1 MLLSYYFIIFA
12 KNIYTMDE
20 IKYLPT
26 DYFSNKSVIETP
38 WSVDPELIEISGYRP
53 ILRNRVISTEENSN
67 DITTDPTKETKS
79 KQETYT
85 KPKQETYTKPVQET
99 VQAKTVSTQM
109 PQNVVKPKQQINAQ
123 EVVEPKE
130 GKIYTNSQDFVRDMT
145 AAYTKALTAKGIS
158 TDYAKMLVAQ
168 DALESNWG
176 KSSLSKDFNFGGI
189 KAVEGTPFVEKET
202 KEHDPKKGMYTTKA
216 KFRKFNSLDDY
227 VNYKINLLNGKRYQ
241 AFTGDPSQ
249 FYHRVK
255 AGGYATDPKYVE
267 KLMKIYNNPIF
278 SAKQGGSLPS
288 RIDVLVEKFN
298 KQFNK

>member
-1 MLLSYYFIIFA
+1 
-12 KNIYTMDE
+12 MDE
-20 IKYLPT
+20 IKYLPI
-26 DYFSNKSVIETP
+26 DYSSNKNIVETS
-38 WSVDPELIEISGYRP
+38 WSIDPELIEISGYRP
-53 ILRNRVISTEENSN
+53 ILRNRVVSTKENSN
-67 DITTDPTKETKS
+67 DITTDSAQETKS

-85 KPKQETYTKPVQET
+85 KPAQKT

-109 PQNVVKPKQQINAQ
+109 SQNDIKLKQQISTQKVA
-123 EVVEPKE
+123 ESKE
-130 GKIYTNSQDFVRDMT
+130 GKIYTNPQDFVRDMT

-202 KEHDPKKGMYTTKA
+202 KEHDSEKGMYTTKA

-227 VNYKINLLNGKRYQ
+227 ANYKINLLNGKRYQ
-241 AFTGDPSQ
+241 AFIGDPSQ
-249 FYHRVK
+249 FYDRVK
-255 AGGYATDPKYVE
+255 AGGYATDPNYVE
-267 KLMKIYNNPIF
+267 KLTKIYNSPIF
-278 SAKQGGSLPS
+278 SAKQGGNIPS
-288 RIDVLVEKFN
+288 RIDILVEKFN

>member
-1 MLLSYYFIIFA
+1 
-12 KNIYTMDE
+12 MDE
-20 IKYLPT
+20 IKYLPI
-26 DYFSNKSVIETP
+26 DYSSNKNVIETS

-53 ILRNRVISTEENSN
+53 ILRNRVISTKESSN

-85 KPKQETYTKPVQET
+85 KPAQKT
-99 VQAKTVSTQM
+99 VRAKTVSTQM
-109 PQNVVKPKQQINAQ
+109 SQNVIKPKQQINEQ
-123 EVVEPKE
+123 EVVESKE
-130 GKIYTNSQDFVRDMT
+130 GKIYTNPQDFVRDMT

-202 KEHDPKKGMYTTKA
+202 KEHDSEKGMYTTKA

-227 VNYKINLLNGKRYQ
+227 ANYKINLLNGKRYQ
-241 AFTGDPSQ
+241 AFAGDPSR
-249 FYHRVK
+249 FYVRVK
-255 AGGYATDPKYVE
+255 AGGYATDPNYVE
-267 KLMKIYNNPIF
+267 KLTKIYNNPIF
-278 SAKQGGSLPS
+278 SAKQGGNMPS
-288 RIDVLVEKFN
+288 RIDILVEKFN
-298 KQFNK
+298 RQFNK

>member
-1 MLLSYYFIIFA
+1 M
-12 KNIYTMDE
+12 NE

-26 DYFSNKSVIETP
+26 DYSSNKSIVETS
-38 WSVDPELIEISGYRP
+38 WSLDPELIKISGYRP
-53 ILRNRVISTEENSN
+53 ILRNRVVSTKESSN
-67 DITTDPTKETKS
+67 DITTDSAQETKS

-85 KPKQETYTKPVQET
+85 KPAQKT

-109 PQNVVKPKQQINAQ
+109 SHNDIKPKQQISTQ
-123 EVVEPKE
+123 EVTESKE
-130 GKIYTNSQDFVRDMT
+130 GKIYTNPQDFVRDMT

-202 KEHDPKKGMYTTKA
+202 KEHDSKKGMYTTKA

-227 VNYKINLLNGKRYQ
+227 ANYKINLLNGKRYQ
-241 AFTGDPSQ
+241 AFIGDPSQ
-249 FYHRVK
+249 FYDRVK
-255 AGGYATDPKYVE
+255 AGGYATDPNYVE
-267 KLMKIYNNPIF
+267 KLTKIYNNPIF
-278 SAKQGGSLPS
+278 SAKQGGNIPS
-288 RIDVLVEKFN
+288 RIDILVEKFN
-298 KQFNK
+298 RQFSK

>member
-1 MLLSYYFIIFA
+1 
-12 KNIYTMDE
+12 MDE

-26 DYFSNKSVIETP
+26 DYFSNKNIIETS

-53 ILRNRVISTEENSN
+53 ILRNRVVSTKESSN
-67 DITTDPTKETKS
+67 DITTNSAQETKS

-85 KPKQETYTKPVQET
+85 KPAQKSVW
-99 VQAKTVSTQM
+99 AKAVSTQM

-202 KEHDPKKGMYTTKA
+202 KENDSKKGMYTTKA

>member
-20 IKYLPT
+20 IKYLPI
-26 DYFSNKSVIETP
+26 DYSSNKNIVETS
-38 WSVDPELIEISGYRP
+38 WSIDPELIEISGYRP
-53 ILRNRVISTEENSN
+53 ILRNRVVSTKENSN
-67 DITTDPTKETKS
+67 DITTDSAQETKS

-85 KPKQETYTKPVQET
+85 KPAQKT

-109 PQNVVKPKQQINAQ
+109 SHNDIKPKQQISIQ
-123 EVVEPKE
+123 EAAELKE
-130 GKIYTNSQDFVRDMT
+130 GKIYTNPQDFVRDMT

-202 KEHDPKKGMYTTKA
+202 KEHDSEKGMYTTKA

-227 VNYKINLLNGKRYQ
+227 ANYKINLLNGKRYQ
-241 AFTGDPSQ
+241 AFIGDPSQ
-249 FYHRVK
+249 FYDRVK
-255 AGGYATDPKYVE
+255 AGGYATDPNYVE
-267 KLMKIYNNPIF
+267 KLTKIYNNPIF
-278 SAKQGGSLPS
+278 SAKQGGNMPS
-288 RIDVLVEKFN
+288 RIDILVEKFN
-298 KQFNK
+298 RQFNK

>member
-1 MLLSYYFIIFA
+1 MHII
-12 KNIYTMDE
+12 
-20 IKYLPT
+20 
-26 DYFSNKSVIETP
+26 
-38 WSVDPELIEISGYRP
+38 RP
-53 ILRNRVISTEENSN
+53 YSLAISTEESSN

-85 KPKQETYTKPVQET
+85 KPKQETYTKPAQKT
-99 VQAKTVSTQM
+99 VRAKTVSTQM
-109 PQNVVKPKQQINAQ
+109 SQNIVKPKQQISTQ
-123 EVVEPKE
+123 EVAESKE
-130 GKIYTNSQDFVRDMT
+130 GKIYTNSQDFVSDMT

-202 KEHDPKKGMYTTKA
+202 KENDSKKGMYTTKA

-241 AFTGDPSQ
+241 AFAGDPSQ
-249 FYHRVK
+249 FYVRVK
-255 AGGYATDPKYVE
+255 AGGYATDPNYVE
-267 KLMKIYNNPIF
+267 KLTKIYNDPIF
-278 SAKQGGSLPS
+278 SAKQGGNIPS
-288 RIDVLVEKFN
+288 RIDILVEKFN

>member
-1 MLLSYYFIIFA
+1 
-12 KNIYTMDE
+12 MDE
-20 IKYLPT
+20 IKYLPI
-26 DYFSNKSVIETP
+26 DYSSNKNVIETS
-38 WSVDPELIEISGYRP
+38 WSVDPELIKISGYRP
-53 ILRNRVISTEENSN
+53 ILRNRVVSTKESSD
-67 DITTDPTKETKS
+67 DITTDSAQETKS

-85 KPKQETYTKPVQET
+85 KPAQKT
-99 VQAKTVSTQM
+99 VRAKTVSTQM
-109 PQNVVKPKQQINAQ
+109 SHNDIKPKQQISTQ
-123 EVVEPKE
+123 EMTESKE
-130 GKIYTNSQDFVRDMT
+130 GKIYTNPQDFVRDMT

-227 VNYKINLLNGKRYQ
+227 ANYKINLLNGKRYQ
-241 AFTGDPSQ
+241 AFAGDPSQ
-249 FYHRVK
+249 FYIRVK
-255 AGGYATDPKYVE
+255 AGGYATDPNYVE
-267 KLMKIYNNPIF
+267 KLTKIYNDPIF
-278 SAKQGGSLPS
+278 SAKQGGNMPS
-288 RIDVLVEKFN
+288 RIDILVEKFN

>member
-1 MLLSYYFIIFA
+1 
-12 KNIYTMDE
+12 MDE

-26 DYFSNKSVIETP
+26 DYFSNKNIIETS

-53 ILRNRVISTEENSN
+53 ILRNRVISTEESIN

-79 KQETYT
+79 KQETYA
-85 KPKQETYTKPVQET
+85 KPAQKT
-99 VQAKTVSTQM
+99 VRAKTVSTQM
-109 PQNVVKPKQQINAQ
+109 SQNDIKSKQQINTQ
-123 EVVEPKE
+123 EVAESKE
-130 GKIYTNSQDFVRDMT
+130 GKIYTNPQDFVRDMT

-202 KEHDPKKGMYTTKA
+202 KEHDSKKGMYTTKA

-227 VNYKINLLNGKRYQ
+227 ANYKINLLNGKRYQ
-241 AFTGDPSQ
+241 AFAGDPSQ
-249 FYHRVK
+249 FYVRVK
-255 AGGYATDPKYVE
+255 AGGYATDPNYVE
-267 KLMKIYNNPIF
+267 KLTKIYNNPIF
-278 SAKQGGSLPS
+278 SAKQGGNIPS
-288 RIDVLVEKFN
+288 RIDIVVEKFN

>member
-1 MLLSYYFIIFA
+1 MNS
-12 KNIYTMDE
+12 E
-20 IKYLPT
+20 
-26 DYFSNKSVIETP
+26 E
-38 WSVDPELIEISGYRP
+38 IEISGYQPR
-53 ILRNRVISTEENSN
+53 LRNRILSSQEDSSDT
-67 DITTDPTKETKS
+67 TTDSAQDTKQT
-79 KQETYT
+79 TYN
-85 KPKQETYTKPVQET
+85 KPVQET

-109 PQNVVKPKQQINAQ
+109 SHNDIKPKQQISAQ
-123 EVVEPKE
+123 EVAELKE
-130 GKIYTNSQDFVRDMT
+130 GKIYTNPQDFVKDMT

-202 KEHDPKKGMYTTKA
+202 KENDSKKGMYTTKA

>member
-1 MLLSYYFIIFA
+1 M
-12 KNIYTMDE
+12 
-20 IKYLPT
+20 
-26 DYFSNKSVIETP
+26 
-38 WSVDPELIEISGYRP
+38 
-53 ILRNRVISTEENSN
+53 ISTEENSN

-130 GKIYTNSQDFVRDMT
+130 GKIYTNPQDFVKDMT

-202 KEHDPKKGMYTTKA
+202 KENDSKKGMYTTKA